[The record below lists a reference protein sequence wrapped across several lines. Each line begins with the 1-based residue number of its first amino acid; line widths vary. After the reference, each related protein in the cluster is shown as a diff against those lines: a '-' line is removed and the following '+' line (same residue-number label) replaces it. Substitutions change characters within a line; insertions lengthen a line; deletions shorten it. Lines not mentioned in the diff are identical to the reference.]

1 MTEQE
6 LNAVLDALD
15 EEFRALPPSPYRDYL
30 ARWHKRRGRKEGR
43 QEGRQEGRR
52 EGEERTLL
60 AIASRLMS
68 PADVERLSTLTL
80 DALRELVERELAAL
94 TSNRSSDGAR

>member
-1 MTEQE
+1 MSDEE
-6 LNAVLDALD
+6 LDALD
-15 EEFRALPPSPYRDYL
+15 ETFRALPPSPYRDHL
-30 ARWHKRRGRKEGR
+30 IRWSERRARKEGRKEGE
-43 QEGRQEGRR
+43 Q
-52 EGEERTLL
+52 RTLL

-68 PADVERLSTLTL
+68 PVEVERLSTLTL